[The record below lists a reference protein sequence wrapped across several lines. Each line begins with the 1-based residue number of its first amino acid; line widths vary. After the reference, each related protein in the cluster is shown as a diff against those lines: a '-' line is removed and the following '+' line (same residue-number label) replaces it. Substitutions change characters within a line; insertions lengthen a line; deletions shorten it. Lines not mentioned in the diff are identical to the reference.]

1 MGKLGIDDVDD
12 LSGVTL
18 LAKDRE
24 VLFAQQSECTF
35 IFNRSGGWPLWGRD
49 ELCLPRRMPLD
60 RFSGESTPSCMPCRR
75 SSSDGSGE

>member
-24 VLFAQQSECTF
+24 VLFAQKV
-35 IFNRSGGWPLWGRD
+35 
-49 ELCLPRRMPLD
+49 RMHLYL
-60 RFSGESTPSCMPCRR
+60 
-75 SSSDGSGE
+75 